1 MCSERALDGI
11 VLLDKPAGGTS
22 HGAVAH
28 LRRILRTRHIGHGG
42 TLDPAATGVLVILVG
57 RATRLA
63 GFLGGGTKVY
73 EATFRFG
80 TATTTDD
87 AAGEVI
93 ETADVPEL
101 DFGGIE
107 ASKNSFVGE
116 LGQVP
121 PAFSAVRSDGVRAY
135 RRARRG
141 QAMELAPRKVTISE
155 IEILEWVRPDLRLK
169 VSCTSGTYI
178 RALARDWGRAI
189 GSAAHVRSLRRVKSG
204 LFDIAECLS
213 FEQIEQL
220 AASGAWEH
228 FIVPP
233 GPALEKAIGRTT
245 IVEGQD
251 EKRFLNGAPI
261 AHFDDFDGIS
271 VVFSRERELLGIGRV
286 CAGVLRPVLVYPSL

>member
-28 LRRILRTRHIGHGG
+28 LRRISRTRHIGHGG
-42 TLDPAATGVLVILVG
+42 TLDPAATGVLVLLVG

-63 GFLGGGTKVY
+63 GYLGGGTKVY

-80 TATTTDD
+80 TATATDD

-93 ETADVPEL
+93 ETTDVPAL
-101 DFGGIE
+101 DFEGID

-116 LGQVP
+116 IDQVP
-121 PAFSAVRSDGVRAY
+121 PAFSAIRSGGVRAY

-155 IEILEWVRPDLRLK
+155 IEILEWVPPDLRVK
-169 VSCTSGTYI
+169 VSCSSGTYI
-178 RALARDWGRAI
+178 RALARDWGKAI
-189 GSAAHVRSLRRVKSG
+189 GSAAHVRSLRRTKSG
-204 LFDIAECLS
+204 VFDIAECLS
-213 FEQIEQL
+213 FEQIEQF

-228 FIVPP
+228 IIAPP

-251 EKRFLNGAPI
+251 ERRFLNGAPI
-261 AHFDDFDGIS
+261 FRLGDVEGIS
-271 VVFSRERELLGIGRV
+271 VVFSRERELLGIGKT
-286 CAGVLRPVLVYPSL
+286 CAGVFRPVLVYPSL